1 MKGACMTVKKTD
13 TTVSAQPSTTTTLA
27 QRIAIN
33 SAPGWMPKQGDTL
46 IGELVGVRIGGEGG
60 QWGKYPVLVF
70 RRLDNDEYVAL
81 HAFHT
86 LLRTPV
92 VEMLKDKRLGVGG
105 NAVVSYLGVRNEDAT
120 ETSDKNKYHAYYVE
134 PGDGSDQILDTTDPA
149 SFPF

>member
-1 MKGACMTVKKTD
+1 MTIKKDPTP
-13 TTVSAQPSTTTTLA
+13 AGTTTTLA

-33 SAPGWMPKQGDTL
+33 SAPGWMPKPGDTL
-46 IGELVGVRIGGEGG
+46 IGELVGVRIGGNDGPKDY
-60 QWGKYPVLVF
+60 GKYPVLVF
-70 RRLDNDEYVAL
+70 RRLDDNTYVAL

-86 LLRTPV
+86 LVRTPI